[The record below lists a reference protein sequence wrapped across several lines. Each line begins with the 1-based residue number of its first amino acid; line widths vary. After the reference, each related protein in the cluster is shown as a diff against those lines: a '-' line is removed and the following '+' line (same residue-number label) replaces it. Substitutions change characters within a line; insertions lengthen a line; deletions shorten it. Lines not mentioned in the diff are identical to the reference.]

1 MEVVNMGAS
10 LQAVFLMDD
19 EQYKYF
25 EKLSDQVS
33 SVALIDE
40 LGKYPLGAD
49 DCGYYA
55 VQAEVI
61 SNFNDNNQLIRFLS
75 TAFRYV
81 CMRIEG
87 TNYVFT
93 SSAEDLYDLYEDFYS
108 KRGGGK
114 SLQKDLLT
122 IEERY
127 NIIFESNSYWSILTS
142 LCLIYKDEIAD
153 DIMLLD
159 LDENTPELFVQDD
172 ELLITEE
179 LTGETHTVDLTL
191 GIKDNFLTFMVL
203 KKLEKPHENIL

>member
-1 MEVVNMGAS
+1 
-10 LQAVFLMDD
+10 
-19 EQYKYF
+19 
-25 EKLSDQVS
+25 
-33 SVALIDE
+33 
-40 LGKYPLGAD
+40 
-49 DCGYYA
+49 
-55 VQAEVI
+55 
-61 SNFNDNNQLIRFLS
+61 
-75 TAFRYV
+75 
-81 CMRIEG
+81 MRIEG

-142 LCLIYKDEIAD
+142 LCLIYKDEVAD

-179 LTGETHTVDLTL
+179 LTGETHTIDLTL